1 MKNSII
7 PRVNHY
13 FEENNI
19 PYYPSMPTQATCAAY
34 NELRSNIVTLME
46 LKRKNEHLEKELK
59 NPNYRKMS
67 NSEISSTAVS
77 SSSTK
82 TTKVKKRSIS
92 PSNVKEPKKGRFI
105 KTYQ

>member
-1 MKNSII
+1 
-7 PRVNHY
+7 
-13 FEENNI
+13 
-19 PYYPSMPTQATCAAY
+19 MPTQATCAAY

-82 TTKVKKRSIS
+82 TTKVYSS
-92 PSNVKEPKKGRFI
+92 LL
-105 KTYQ
+105 